1 LSRRCGRE
9 ERHTAID
16 GCQGQVLGELC
27 EHGKDVFGYA
37 LGAAEYDVVGVVFG
51 RDALEKEEDDA
62 GHEVLGIGDEGDKA
76 GRVGV
81 ESVF

>member
-1 LSRRCGRE
+1 M
-9 ERHTAID
+9 
-16 GCQGQVLGELC
+16 
-27 EHGKDVFGYA
+27 
-37 LGAAEYDVVGVVFG
+37 VGVVFG

-81 ESVF
+81 ESVL